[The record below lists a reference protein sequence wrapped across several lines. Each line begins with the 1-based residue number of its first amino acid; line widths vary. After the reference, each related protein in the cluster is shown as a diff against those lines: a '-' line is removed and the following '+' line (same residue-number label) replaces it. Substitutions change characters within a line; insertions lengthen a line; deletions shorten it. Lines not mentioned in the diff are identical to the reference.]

1 MKSSHTLRS
10 SAGWNQVNEDECR
23 HASQVLEVVGQRW
36 SPSILLALARGAERY
51 SDIMAVVAGLSA
63 RMLTLRLKQLETAE
77 LVARTVVPTTP
88 VMVRYHLTPRGDD
101 LITALQPIAGH
112 VQRWEIDGGQSTPS
126 S

>member
-1 MKSSHTLRS
+1 VQSTQTLRS

-36 SPSILLALARGAERY
+36 SPSILLALARGAERF
-51 SDIMAVVAGLSA
+51 SEITAVVAGLSA

-77 LVARTVVPTTP
+77 LVERSVVPTTP

-101 LITALQPIAGH
+101 LIAALQPIAGH
-112 VQRWEIDGGQSTPS
+112 VQRWEGGAGRSTTS